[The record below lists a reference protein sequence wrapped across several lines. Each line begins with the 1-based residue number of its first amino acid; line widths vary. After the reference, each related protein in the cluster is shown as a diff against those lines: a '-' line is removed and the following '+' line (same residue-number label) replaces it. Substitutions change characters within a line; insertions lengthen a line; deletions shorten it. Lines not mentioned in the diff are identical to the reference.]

1 MAAHLPVPAE
11 GWKVAW
17 ITGASSGIGRALAL
31 ALARSGVTVAASAR
45 SADTLAG
52 LAAEYPLI
60 KSYPCDV
67 TDAFAMQAAAER
79 ISADAGPI
87 DLVILNA
94 GTWYPVDLKTFDPE
108 MFRKTLDVNFLG
120 VVRGIAAVLPGMRE
134 RRRGQIAI
142 VSSVAGYRGLPKAGA
157 YGPSKAALINLAESL
172 RPDLA
177 DLGITL
183 SLVNPGFVATPMTA
197 VNDFPMPF
205 MVETDDAARRIIRG
219 LASGR
224 FEVAFPWQLV
234 SILKI
239 ARVLPYGLFFWL
251 LNRGVRGR

>member
-1 MAAHLPVPAE
+1 MVSPVT
-11 GWKVAW
+11 GKWQIAW
-17 ITGASSGIGRALAL
+17 ITGASSGIGKAVALEL
-31 ALARSGVTVAASAR
+31 AGAGVKVAASAR
-45 SADTLAG
+45 SVDALKALAT
-52 LAAEYPLI
+52 ENPLI
-60 KSYPCDV
+60 KAYPCDV
-67 TDAFAMQAAAER
+67 TDSAAMATAASQIAAEL
-79 ISADAGPI
+79 GPI

-94 GTWYPVDLKTFDPE
+94 GTWFPVDLKNFDPA
-108 MFRKTLDVNFLG
+108 MFQKTFDVNFLG

-142 VSSVAGYRGLPKAGA
+142 VASVAGYRGLPKAGA

-205 MVETDDAARRIIRG
+205 MIETNDAARRIVKG

-239 ARVLPYGLFFWL
+239 AQVLPYWLYFWL
-251 LNRGVRGR
+251 LNRGVRRK

>member
-1 MAAHLPVPAE
+1 MAAS
-11 GWKVAW
+11 WQVAW
-17 ITGASSGIGRALAL
+17 VTGASSGIGRALTLQL
-31 ALARSGVTVAASAR
+31 AASGVKVAASAR
-45 SADTLAG
+45 SVEA
-52 LAAEYPLI
+52 LAALATENPLI
-60 KSYPCDV
+60 RAYPCDV
-67 TDAFAMQAAAER
+67 TDKLGSAAVADR
-79 ISADAGPI
+79 IAADLGPI

-94 GTWYPVDLKTFDPE
+94 GAWYPVDLKSFDPE
-108 MFRKTLDVNFLG
+108 MFQKTFDVNFLG
-120 VVRGIAAVLPGMRE
+120 VVRGIAAVLPGMRS
-134 RRRGQIAI
+134 RRSGQIAI

-205 MVETDDAARRIIRG
+205 MVATDDAARRIVRG

-234 SILKI
+234 AILKV
-239 ARVLPYGLFFWL
+239 ARVLPYWLYFWL
-251 LNRGVRGR
+251 LNRGVRRK

>member
-1 MAAHLPVPAE
+1 MVSPVT
-11 GWKVAW
+11 GKWQIAW
-17 ITGASSGIGRALAL
+17 ITGASSGIGKAVALEL
-31 ALARSGVTVAASAR
+31 AGAGVKVAASAR
-45 SADTLAG
+45 SVDALKALAT
-52 LAAEYPLI
+52 ENPLI
-60 KSYPCDV
+60 KAYPCDV
-67 TDAFAMQAAAER
+67 TDSAAMATAASQIAAEL
-79 ISADAGPI
+79 GPI

-94 GTWYPVDLKTFDPE
+94 GTWFPVDLKNFDPA
-108 MFRKTLDVNFLG
+108 MFQKTFDVNFLG

-142 VSSVAGYRGLPKAGA
+142 VASVAGYRGLPKAGA

-205 MVETDDAARRIIRG
+205 MIETNDAARRIVKG

-239 ARVLPYGLFFWL
+239 ARVLPYWLYFWL
-251 LNRGVRGR
+251 LNLGVRRR